1 MSSASTPLAT
11 PEPLRFGGRSGE
23 YFRIWIVN
31 LALTLLTL
39 GLYSPWAKVRK
50 LRYLYGQTELAG
62 SRFDYLAN
70 PWVILRGRLLAVA
83 LLVAYY
89 MSGMISTGAEAVAFV
104 LLLAALPWIISRGL
118 AFRAAYSSWRSVRF
132 GFGGGYGGAL
142 GVLYGWPLLN
152 LLCAGLLTPLVDQ
165 RWRRYSLGRHRFGS
179 TPFRLDAGLGRFYGI
194 WLLLALQ
201 AVLLLILITAL
212 LGVLWGGLDADTLAG
227 IEERLETGRLEA
239 GLGFILPG
247 LLLTAA
253 LVWLRAFYEATLN
266 NHLWSHLRIADHRW
280 HCRLRVLPLF
290 AIRLSNLLGIVLSLG
305 LLIPWATIRLARYRL
320 EHMTLEVRGD
330 LARLE
335 AAQAERVGPAGEGLS
350 QVLDLDLGF

>member
-1 MSSASTPLAT
+1 MSSASPLPET
-11 PEPLRFGGRSGE
+11 LEPLRFGGRSGE

-62 SRFDYLAN
+62 SRFDYLAD

-83 LLVAYY
+83 LLGAYY
-89 MSGMISTGAEAVAFV
+89 LSGLVSAGAEAVAFV

-118 AFRAAYSSWRSVRF
+118 AFRAAYSSWRGVRF

-152 LLCAGLLTPLVDQ
+152 LLCAGLLTPLVDH
-165 RWRRYSLGRHRFGS
+165 RWRRYSLGRHRFGR
-179 TPFRLDAGLGRFYGI
+179 TPFDLEAGVARFYGI

-201 AVLLLILITAL
+201 AVLLLVLITAL
-212 LGVLWGGLDADTLAG
+212 LGTLWGGFDADTL
-227 IEERLETGRLEA
+227 TGFEDHLQTASLEA
-239 GLGFILPG
+239 AVGFILPG
-247 LLLTAA
+247 LALTTAF
-253 LVWLRAFYEATLN
+253 VWLRAFYESAIN
-266 NHLWSHLRIADHRW
+266 NHLWSHMRIGDHRW
-280 HCRLRVLPLF
+280 RCHLRVLPLF
-290 AIRLSNLLGIVLSLG
+290 AIRLSNLLGILLSLG

-320 EHMTLEVRGD
+320 EQMTLEVRGD

-350 QVLDLDLGF
+350 QVLDLDIGF